1 MSTENFILA
10 FGNTPLIWCTG
21 AVLGWLFIPVMNAN
35 MDVIFRSTI
44 PVEMQGRVYSC
55 RNALQF
61 FTIPIGYLLGGLL
74 TDKVFEP
81 LMAAQ
86 PASGLLSSLFG
97 QGKGAGAAMLFFVIG
112 AAGVIICLIF
122 SLMLKKYKW
131 KETDK

>member
-1 MSTENFILA
+1 
-10 FGNTPLIWCTG
+10 
-21 AVLGWLFIPVMNAN
+21 
-35 MDVIFRSTI
+35 
-44 PVEMQGRVYSC
+44 
-55 RNALQF
+55 
-61 FTIPIGYLLGGLL
+61 
-74 TDKVFEP
+74 
-81 LMAAQ
+81 MAAQ